1 MAGMYPAY
9 LAYKPSGVEWLG
21 NIPEGWKAARLK
33 HTVEQSRQITYG
45 IVQAGPNLD
54 VGIPY
59 IRPADMTDEKGIRDF
74 SGLMR
79 TSPQIASD
87 YERSKIMSGDLVCS
101 IGPSFGKVMLV
112 PDALSGAN
120 LTQGT
125 ARIAI
130 GPENSSKFIFWA
142 LRSPVTFQQ
151 WESSVGGAT
160 FRALNLGPLAET
172 YLSLPPL
179 PEQTQIAAFLDH
191 ETAKIDA
198 LIAKQ
203 ERLIALLEE
212 KRQAVI
218 SRAVTKGLNPD
229 APLRPSGI
237 EWLGDVPA
245 HWDVSRLGF
254 FTSKIG
260 SGKTPRGGSEVYETD
275 GILFLRSQN
284 VYNDGLRISGD
295 EATFI
300 APSIHEEMQNTKVLG
315 GDILL
320 NITGGSI
327 GRTCIVP
334 EGLGEANVNQHVCII
349 RCNDEINRYLSTFL
363 KADAIVTQVNLLQT
377 GGNREGLNFEQ
388 IAKFVVCMPPAK
400 ERTEIVEY
408 VDNSNMKFRS
418 LFQHAQSAIALLK
431 ERRTALISAAVTGK
445 IDVRDW
451 QPPRDITEQDTAQK
465 AFA

>member
-1 MAGMYPAY
+1 MAGKYQLYPS
-9 LAYKPSGVEWLG
+9 YKSSGVEWVGDVPQTWEVMPLSVLCDFQQG
-21 NIPEGWKAARLK
+21 KAHEPFIDDTGSFICVNARFVS
-33 HTVEQSRQITYG
+33 TDG
-45 IVQAGPNLD
+45 IARKYCTQ
-54 VGIPY
+54 
-59 IRPADMTDEKGIRDF
+59 
-74 SGLMR
+74 
-79 TSPQIASD
+79 
-87 YERSKIMSGDLVCS
+87 
-101 IGPSFGKVMLV
+101 
-112 PDALSGAN
+112 N
-120 LTQGT
+120 LTP
-125 ARIAI
+125 ARKDDILMVMSDLPN
-130 GPENSSKFIFWA
+130 G
-142 LRSPVTFQQ
+142 
-151 WESSVGGAT
+151 
-160 FRALNLGPLAET
+160 RALAKAYFVADEAPYAVNQRVCR
-172 YLSLPPL
+172 LSTKRASSRFLFYQLSRNPYFLRYNDGSNQTHLSNAAFTKFPALVPPL

-218 SRAVTKGLNPD
+218 SHAVTKGLNPD

-237 EWLGDVPA
+237 DWLGDVPA

-300 APSIHEEMQNTKVLG
+300 SPSIHEEMQNTKVLG

-334 EGLGEANVNQHVCII
+334 AGLGEANVNQHVCII
-349 RCNDEINRYLSTFL
+349 RCNDPINRYLSTFL

-388 IAKFVVCMPPAK
+388 IAKFVVCMP
-400 ERTEIVEY
+400 R
-408 VDNSNMKFRS
+408 
-418 LFQHAQSAIALLK
+418 
-431 ERRTALISAAVTGK
+431 
-445 IDVRDW
+445 
-451 QPPRDITEQDTAQK
+451 QK
-465 AFA
+465 DRATSI